1 MSANDLHANNL
12 NANHSFA
19 GYTESFIARSDN
31 PSLIRRAIDRR
42 GMKQLVGGT
51 LACLLLAFSL
61 FFSAWMRTQVTQQG
75 YRLSQLTQE
84 HQKLLRTREELTF
97 QSARLRNPARI
108 EALARE
114 ELKMA
119 PPTSDQIVVLAT
131 RKMPT
136 QPPAPLRSSS
146 TVARR

>member
-1 MSANDLHANNL
+1 MVKRTQQTKS
-12 NANHSFA
+12 
-19 GYTESFIARSDN
+19 G
-31 PSLIRRAIDRR
+31 
-42 GMKQLVGGT
+42 GGGT
-51 LACLLLAFSL
+51 RIRALLLGVFVMLAFSL
-61 FFSAWMRTQVTQQG
+61 LFSAWMRTQVTQQG

-84 HQKLLRTREELTF
+84 HQKLLRSREELTF

-114 ELKMA
+114 ELQMA